1 MLPPNTVS
9 LPNIHVPK
17 HKNTAKKIVKNVS
30 IFKNVSISQHPQMA
44 VNRVVAADG
53 NEDDGGE
60 DSGEDEGNDD
70 GSEDDGSEEDAGIED
85 SDGGGKGA
93 DDG

>member
-1 MLPPNTVS
+1 M
-9 LPNIHVPK
+9 PK

-30 IFKNVSISQHPQMA
+30 IFQHPQMA

-60 DSGEDEGNDD
+60 DSDEDEDNDD
-70 GSEDDGSEEDAGIED
+70 GSEDDAGIED